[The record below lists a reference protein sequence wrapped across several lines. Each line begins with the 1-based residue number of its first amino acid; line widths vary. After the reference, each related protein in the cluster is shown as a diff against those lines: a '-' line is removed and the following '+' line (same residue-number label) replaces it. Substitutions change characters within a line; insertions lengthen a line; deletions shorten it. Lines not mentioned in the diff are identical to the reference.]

1 MDLRPATS
9 DDLNTVTSLARAYR
23 RQLAEWSP
31 VYFNPRSGA
40 DENHAA
46 FLAFLV
52 GSDQH
57 STSVLTEY
65 DEVIGFFVLIDQG
78 VHRWV
83 DDLSLSVPQLW
94 GTAIQTL
101 SSQVSPPWIT
111 CVCSSDTDRLHGLE
125 AAGLKRLS
133 TYYSRMLNPDQIPAK
148 NPGPTDTEASLPT
161 DYKPSG
167 PRHTFGGSS
176 FSPEAPD
183 ALVIVDEVHGYV
195 IGSPSAEPPIY
206 DPGGP
211 TCVVDQVVGSDRALL
226 IEQAASKA
234 EHRGDAQIIVV
245 CAEADQELESV
256 LLNLGF
262 KAEIHLLGT
271 N

>member
-1 MDLRPATS
+1 MDIRPATS
-9 DDLNTVTSLARAYR
+9 DDLDTVISLTRAYR
-23 RQLAEWSP
+23 RQLADWSP

-57 STSVLTEY
+57 STSVLTKD

-78 VHRWV
+78 IHRWV
-83 DDLSLSVPQLW
+83 DDLSLSVPQQW
-94 GTAIQTL
+94 ENAMQTL
-101 SSQVSPPWIT
+101 SSQVSPPWVT
-111 CVCSSDTDRLHGLE
+111 CVCSSDTDRLHGLQ
-125 AAGLKRLS
+125 ASGLNRLS
-133 TYYSRMLNPDQIPAK
+133 TYYSRMLNPGQITAK
-148 NPGPTDTEASLPT
+148 NPGPKDTEASLPT

-211 TCVVDQVVGSDRALL
+211 TCVIDQVVGSNRAQL

-234 EHRGDAQIIVV
+234 GQRGDAQIIVV
-245 CAEADQELESV
+245 CAEADQALESV
-256 LLNLGF
+256 LLHLGF
-262 KAEIHLLGT
+262 KAEVHLLGI

>member
-9 DDLNTVTSLARAYR
+9 EDLDTVISLTRAYR

-31 VYFNPRSGA
+31 VYFNPRSEA

-52 GSDQH
+52 GADQH
-57 STSVLTEY
+57 LTSVLTEE

-94 GTAIQTL
+94 RDAMQTL

-111 CVCSSDTDRLHGLE
+111 CVCSSDADRLQGLE
-125 AAGLKRLS
+125 EAGLKRQS
-133 TYYSRMLNPDQIPAK
+133 TYYSRVLNPDQITAK
-148 NPGPTDTEASLPT
+148 NPGPADTEASLPT

-176 FSPEAPD
+176 FSPEAPG
-183 ALVIVDEVHGYV
+183 ALVIVDQVHGYV

-211 TCVVDQVVGSDRALL
+211 TCVIDQVIGSNQDLL
-226 IEQAASKA
+226 VTQAMKKA
-234 EHRGDAQIIVV
+234 EQRGDAQVIVV
-245 CAEADQELESV
+245 CAAGDQELASA
-256 LLNLGF
+256 LADLDF
-262 KAEIHLLGT
+262 KAEVHLLGI